1 MRPFVKRLKKD
12 EGVTLIEL
20 IAALSLLA
28 VVLGMIYSVA
38 VFGFK
43 SYHKIS
49 VENSMRDE
57 ADILMSSIITNLYTF
72 APDRVIR
79 DGADG
84 TGIILQKDDIDSDGS
99 SKVKERKI
107 TIQNNALYIR
117 DLTADENTASTA
129 AAGTLVTDGTSEV
142 DGTTGAAGVT
152 GGENDPVATNGLI
165 QGAVSE
171 GAASA
176 TTNPQAKEAGKIG
189 IQSSVLVD
197 PEGTPAVDRQ
207 NSVITLDDN
216 TCRPSLP
223 CESGLINIKLVLGQ
237 DYGGETYK
245 LTLESKFGF

>member
-49 VENSMRDE
+49 AENSLRDE
-57 ADILMSSIITNLYTF
+57 ADILMSSIITNLYTY

-79 DGADG
+79 DGTDG
-84 TGIILQKDDIDSDGS
+84 TGIILQKDYVDSNS
-99 SKVKERKI
+99 NNKVKERIIK
-107 TIQNNALYIR
+107 IQNNALYIR
-117 DLTADENTASTA
+117 DLAAAESTASTT
-129 AAGTLVTDGTSEV
+129 AAGTLMTNGTDGV
-142 DGTTGAAGVT
+142 GGVNGVT
-152 GGENDPVATNGLI
+152 GGTSDPAVTSGLI
-165 QGAVSE
+165 QDSVGGGTVTPTPSQQV
-171 GAASA
+171 
-176 TTNPQAKEAGKIG
+176 NEAGKIA
-189 IQSSVLVD
+189 IQSRVQVD
-197 PEGTPAVDRQ
+197 QAGISAADRQ

-216 TCRPSLP
+216 TCRPNLP

>member
-49 VENSMRDE
+49 VENSLRDE
-57 ADILMSSIITNLYTF
+57 VDILMSSIITNLYTF

-79 DGADG
+79 DGTDG
-84 TGIILQKDDIDSDGS
+84 TGIILQKDYVDSNS
-99 SKVKERKI
+99 TNKVKERIIK
-107 TIQNNALYIR
+107 IQNNALYIR
-117 DLTADENTASTA
+117 DLTAAESTASTA
-129 AAGTLVTDGTSEV
+129 AAGTLMTEGASGVNGITEGTGGTS
-142 DGTTGAAGVT
+142 
-152 GGENDPVATNGLI
+152 DPADTSRLI
-165 QGAVSE
+165 QESVIE
-171 GAASA
+171 GTMTP
-176 TTNPQAKEAGKIG
+176 TTSPQINEAGKIA
-189 IQSSVLVD
+189 IQSRVQVD
-197 PEGTPAVDRQ
+197 QVGISAADRLK
-207 NSVITLDDN
+207 SVITLDDN
-216 TCRPSLP
+216 TCRPNLP

>member
-49 VENSMRDE
+49 VENSLRDE

-79 DGADG
+79 DGTDG
-84 TGIILQKDDIDSDGS
+84 TGIILQKDYVDSNS
-99 SKVKERKI
+99 NNKVKERILK
-107 TIQNNALYIR
+107 IQNNALYIR
-117 DLTADENTASTA
+117 DLTVAESAASTA
-129 AAGTLVTDGTSEV
+129 AAGTLMTEGASGVNGITEGTGGTS
-142 DGTTGAAGVT
+142 
-152 GGENDPVATNGLI
+152 DPADTSRLI
-165 QGAVSE
+165 QESVTE
-171 GAASA
+171 A
-176 TTNPQAKEAGKIG
+176 TMTPTTSPQINEAGKIA
-189 IQSSVLVD
+189 IQSRVQVD
-197 PEGTPAVDRQ
+197 QAGISAADRQ
-207 NSVITLDDN
+207 KSVITLDDN
-216 TCRPSLP
+216 TCRLNLP

>member
-57 ADILMSSIITNLYTF
+57 ADILMSSIITKLYTF

-84 TGIILQKDDIDSDGS
+84 TGIILQKDVVDSDGS
-99 SKVKERKI
+99 SKVKEQKI
-107 TIQNNALYIR
+107 TIENNALYIR
-117 DLTADENTASTA
+117 DLTEAESTVSTA
-129 AAGTLVTDGTSEV
+129 AAGTLVTEGTGGGLNEMSGVSGGTS
-142 DGTTGAAGVT
+142 DPAG
-152 GGENDPVATNGLI
+152 EIA
-165 QGAVSE
+165 
-171 GAASA
+171 
-176 TTNPQAKEAGKIG
+176 

-197 PEGTPAVDRQ
+197 QAGTTSADRK
-207 NSVITLDDN
+207 NSMITLDDN
-216 TCRPSLP
+216 TCRPNLP
-223 CESGLINIKLVLGQ
+223 CESGLINIKLVLAQ
-237 DYGGETYK
+237 DYGGQTYK
-245 LTLESKFGF
+245 LALESKFGF